1 MAGDTY
7 GTAVEVLP
15 KNSVWVPGAIEA
27 EIKSAAA
34 MPTYAPVHAAL
45 STPASRATVEAIG
58 RREGW
63 LVRYCDRGPFQ
74 VIELW
79 IENTLMF
86 ELIPQEMTANY
97 LTFMQPAAYTAFLH
111 AVSESDNSFSRQQSG
126 NALLLTAVSQASR
139 ISMAMGAARATNRFC
154 MQLWGATLSG
164 ESRSGNPV
172 AFPGISRNSR

>member
-1 MAGDTY
+1 MLHHLGISVTNPSRVAKVLAELMNGQFFEFPLFPGAYVAIAGDTY

-15 KNSVWVPGAIEA
+15 QNSVWVPGAIEA
-27 EIKSAAA
+27 EIKSAAE
-34 MPTYAPVHAAL
+34 MPQYAPVHAAL
-45 STPASRATVEAIG
+45 SVPVSRETVEALG

-86 ELIPQEMTANY
+86 ELITQEMTANY
-97 LTFMQPAAYTAFLH
+97 LTFMQPAAYAAFLN

-126 NALLLTAVSQASR
+126 NESLLASVGQA
-139 ISMAMGAARATNRFC
+139 
-154 MQLWGATLSG
+154 
-164 ESRSGNPV
+164 
-172 AFPGISRNSR
+172 